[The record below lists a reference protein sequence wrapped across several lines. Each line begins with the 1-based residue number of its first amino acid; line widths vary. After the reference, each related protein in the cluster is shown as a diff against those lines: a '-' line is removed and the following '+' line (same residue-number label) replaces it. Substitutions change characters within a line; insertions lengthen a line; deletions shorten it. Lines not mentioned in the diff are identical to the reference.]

1 MTIHLAFLSSITV
14 QIVIIHASFS
24 YGLWFRNAYRNVRS
38 ILGPLLSLTRGRPV
52 AAGSLFRNT
61 VRNAK
66 YQSFSVFPDR
76 SPDTMGLFCKTNCNA
91 KYQSFS
97 AFHSRSPDTTGS
109 LFCNTIRSAKYQI
122 LFCSRWQKGVA
133 AI

>member
-38 ILGPLLSLTRGRPV
+38 ILGPLLSVARGRPV

-61 VRNAK
+61 VCNAK

-76 SPDTMGLFCKTNCNA
+76 SPDTMG
-91 KYQSFS
+91 
-97 AFHSRSPDTTGS
+97 S
-109 LFCNTIRSAKYQI
+109 LFCNTIRNAKYQI